1 MTTIH
6 VDEETKKELAK
17 IAGELQ
23 AKLKRRVDL
32 DEALNFLIQQY
43 RSKGKRKVFFEL
55 FTKPIEDVSFK
66 DAYAELIAER
76 RKDEKL
82 A

>member
-1 MTTIH
+1 
-6 VDEETKKELAK
+6 LN
-17 IAGELQ
+17 
-23 AKLKRRVDL
+23 
-32 DEALNFLIQQY
+32 EALNLLIQQY
-43 RSKGKRKVFFEL
+43 RSKDKRKVFFEL

-66 DAYAELIAER
+66 DAYTELLAER